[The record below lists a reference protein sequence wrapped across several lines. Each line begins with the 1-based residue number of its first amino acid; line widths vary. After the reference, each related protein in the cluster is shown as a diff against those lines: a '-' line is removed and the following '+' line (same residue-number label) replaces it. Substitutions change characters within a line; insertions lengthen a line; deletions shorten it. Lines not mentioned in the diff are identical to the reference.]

1 MLDAN
6 GNNIANNTAGGYVS
20 FANPIN
26 GYSIEVTLP
35 PNGYIEEMLITPVY
49 AEPARDVAID
59 VAEDDSDDW
68 DFPYSQGRGH
78 LGWQTTMLA
87 EEASANPNQIG
98 STSMEISLTSV
109 AGV

>member
-1 MLDAN
+1 
-6 GNNIANNTAGGYVS
+6 
-20 FANPIN
+20 
-26 GYSIEVTLP
+26 
-35 PNGYIEEMLITPVY
+35 MLITPVY

-87 EEASANPNQIG
+87 EEASANPNQMG
-98 STSMEISLTSV
+98 STSMEISLTS
-109 AGV
+109 GVREFDYPNSRWRNCTFWITGYHF